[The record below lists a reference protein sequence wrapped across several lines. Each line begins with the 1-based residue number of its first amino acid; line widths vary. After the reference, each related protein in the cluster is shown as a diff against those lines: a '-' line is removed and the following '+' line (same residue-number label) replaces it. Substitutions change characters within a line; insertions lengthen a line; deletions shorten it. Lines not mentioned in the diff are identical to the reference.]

1 MNITELK
8 KMRMNAKRNKDTI
21 TASILTLVLGE
32 YQTKEKRGDVPDLVS
47 IAQKLIKSNTET
59 MALRPDE
66 KLVAENVV
74 LAQLLPKQMTEV
86 ELREAI
92 IESGAVNMGMLM
104 KYLSANHANQ
114 YDKKLASKIA
124 NEPFLGNLDRKGKRN
139 EVS

>member
-74 LAQLLPKQMTEV
+74 LAQFLPKQMTEV

>member
-1 MNITELK
+1 MNIAELK
-8 KMRMNAKRNKDTI
+8 KMRMDATRNKDKI
-21 TASILTLVLGE
+21 AASILTLVLGE

-66 KLVAENVV
+66 KLVTENVV
-74 LAQLLPKQMTEV
+74 LALLLPKQMTEV

-92 IESGAVNMGMLM
+92 IVSGAVNMGMVM
-104 KYLSANHANQ
+104 KYLGANHANQ

-124 NEPFLGNLDRKGKRN
+124 KESFLGNLDRTLIVEK
-139 EVS
+139 